1 MYLRDLELENF
12 RNFRQLSVSFAPGL
26 NIIHGEN
33 GAGKTNLLEAIYY
46 LTIARSH
53 RSRKDDDLVRFNTDF
68 FKIRATAVRGDS
80 VSKYEVTYSTERI
93 PNKKVVINVSV
104 VERISSMIGEFRSV
118 TLSFDD
124 VNLVRGSPYYR
135 RRFLDILLSEVS
147 SSYLADAISYRRVLQ
162 QRNRQLWEM
171 RTNSKGNSHLLESWD
186 SQLVEL
192 GSRIISKRL
201 EVSKTLSDL
210 VKELSDSMGIRSKLE
225 LRYLPSFP
233 LEEEVDAGFRHYLA
247 REREREL
254 MRAQTLVGPHRDDIG
269 ISLNGINLRRFGS
282 CGQQRLVAVVMR
294 FAEASLLDNLYRD
307 PPILMLDEILVEL
320 DLPTRERVM
329 NHLKKYS
336 QIFVASASPLRLEN
350 SGVRYYT
357 LKDGVLEWKE

>member
-1 MYLRDLELENF
+1 MYLRDLELDNF
-12 RNFRQLSVSFAPGL
+12 RNFRKLSVSFAPGL
-26 NIIHGEN
+26 NVIHGEN

-53 RSRKDDDLVRFNTDF
+53 RSRKEDDLVRFNSDF
-68 FKIRATAVRGDS
+68 FKIRATAVRGDHL
-80 VSKYEVTYSTERI
+80 SKYEVTYSKDRV
-93 PNKKVVINVSV
+93 PNKRVVINGST

-171 RTNSKGNSHLLESWD
+171 RTNSKRNSNLLESWD

-192 GSRIISKRL
+192 GSRIVMKRR
-201 EVSKTLSDL
+201 EVSETLSEL
-210 VKELSDSMGIRSKLE
+210 VKELSRSIGIYSELK

-233 LEEEVDAGFRHYLA
+233 LQQEVDVGFRQYLA
-247 REREREL
+247 RERGREL
-254 MRAQTLVGPHRDDIG
+254 IRGQTLVGPHRDDIG
-269 ISLNGINLRRFGS
+269 ISLDGVNLRRFGS

-307 PPILMLDEILVEL
+307 PPVLMLDEILVEL
-320 DLPTRERVM
+320 DLPTREKVM
-329 NHLKKYS
+329 SHLKRYS
-336 QIFVASASPLRLEN
+336 QIFVASASPLQLEN
-350 SGVRYYT
+350 SGVHYYT
-357 LKDGVLEWKE
+357 IRDGVLEWKE